1 VALKPGAARRG
12 VAALIL
18 LVAGYYAVQG
28 GEYSLWDM
36 LRLGRE
42 RRATEQR
49 LAAVR
54 AETDSLRREAS
65 RLERQD
71 TAVERIARE
80 QFGMI
85 RDGELLYRFAPADS
99 SRAPASP

>member
-1 VALKPGAARRG
+1 VALSPGAARRG
-12 VAALIL
+12 LAAVIL

-36 LRLGRE
+36 LRLRRE
-42 RRATEQR
+42 RRAAEARIAT
-49 LAAVR
+49 VR
-54 AETDSLRREAS
+54 AESDSLRREAG

-80 QFGMI
+80 QFGMV
-85 RDGELLYRFAPADS
+85 RDGELLYRFVPADS
-99 SRAPASP
+99 AKPAAGP

>member
-1 VALKPGAARRG
+1 VALKPRTARRG
-12 VAALIL
+12 LAAAIL

-36 LRLGRE
+36 LRLRRDRRE
-42 RRATEQR
+42 AEARI
-49 LAAVR
+49 AAVR
-54 AETDSLRREAS
+54 AESDSLRREVAG
-65 RLERQD
+65 LERQD

-80 QFGMI
+80 QFGMV

-99 SRAPASP
+99 AKPPASP